1 MTQIFDIQVPS
12 NQTIQQAIINIHG
25 IGRNRSEQFCQ
36 YIGLPRSTTLGSLSL
51 KKRNWITNE
60 FENFITHWQIII
72 DVELR
77 QRNNFAMT
85 TLRGIN
91 SYRGVR
97 NAQGLPVRGQS
108 SKSNAKT
115 QQKRRRIAVAQI
127 QDTKSKKR

>member
-77 QRNNFAMT
+77 QRNNLAMT

-115 QQKRRRIAVAQI
+115 QRKRRRIAVAQI